1 MPSPD
6 QAHRSLSMIIP
17 AEAAAAPG
25 YAGRKRPHELTLA
38 VYDPTAAEQ
47 RANAAG
53 LSLSGALVPFL
64 APPNDA
70 APIKAVPLSAV
81 APRAEPAWIRP
92 YFDLRLDLPVHF
104 IDEKVLTATDLDPQQ
119 NRFRLLTAGVL
130 RSLRPILSP
139 EELYAASIPR
149 EGASAASRLP
159 RRPPPPPTEEE
170 ELQQGQMKR
179 KKMQGKKHGGLS
191 VVVCNVHAG
200 TKALQLTQWESSHGN
215 IIKGEG
221 YLDFITRCCFE
232 EKDVVEIWA
241 FKERHFHLF
250 GVDMCRASPLYV
262 VLAKKEQWPAATS
275 MGMAKCMM

>member
-38 VYDPTAAEQ
+38 VYDPAAAEQ

-64 APPNDA
+64 APPIDA

-119 NRFRLLTAGVL
+119 NRFRLPTAGVL

-149 EGASAASRLP
+149 EGASAAPRLP

-170 ELQQGQMKR
+170 E
-179 KKMQGKKHGGLS
+179 
-191 VVVCNVHAG
+191 
-200 TKALQLTQWESSHGN
+200 
-215 IIKGEG
+215 
-221 YLDFITRCCFE
+221 LDFITRCCFE

-262 VLAKKEQWPAATS
+262 VLAKKEQRPAASS
-275 MGMAKCMM
+275 MGMAKCTM

>member
-6 QAHRSLSMIIP
+6 QAQRSLSKIIP

-38 VYDPTAAEQ
+38 VYDPAAAEQ

-53 LSLSGALVPFL
+53 LPSPALLSP
-64 APPNDA
+64 
-70 APIKAVPLSAV
+70 
-81 APRAEPAWIRP
+81 EPAWIRP

-119 NRFRLLTAGVL
+119 NRFRLPTAGVL

-149 EGASAASRLP
+149 EGASAAPRLP

-170 ELQQGQMKR
+170 ELQQGRIKR
-179 KKMQGKKHGGLS
+179 KRRQGKKHGGLPI
-191 VVVCNVHAG
+191 VVCNVHAG
-200 TKALQLTQWESSHGN
+200 T
-215 IIKGEG
+215 KGEG

-262 VLAKKEQWPAATS
+262 VLAKKEQRPAASS
-275 MGMAKCMM
+275 MGMAKCTM

>member
-1 MPSPD
+1 
-6 QAHRSLSMIIP
+6 MIIP

-25 YAGRKRPHELTLA
+25 YVGRKRPHELTLA
-38 VYDPTAAEQ
+38 VYEPAAAEQ

-64 APPNDA
+64 APPIDA
-70 APIKAVPLSAV
+70 TPIKAVPLSAV

-92 YFDLRLDLPVHF
+92 YFGLRLDLPVHF

-119 NRFRLLTAGVL
+119 NRFRLPTAGVL

-149 EGASAASRLP
+149 EGASAALRLP

-170 ELQQGQMKR
+170 ELQQGRIKR
-179 KKMQGKKHGGLS
+179 KKRQGKKHGGLP
-191 VVVCNVHAG
+191 VVVCN
-200 TKALQLTQWESSHGN
+200 WESSHGN

-262 VLAKKEQWPAATS
+262 VLAKKEQWPAASS
-275 MGMAKCMM
+275 MGMAKCTM

>member
-1 MPSPD
+1 MT
-6 QAHRSLSMIIP
+6 IP
-17 AEAAAAPG
+17 AEAGGAPRC
-25 YAGRKRPHELTLA
+25 AGRKRPHELTLA
-38 VYDPTAAEQ
+38 VYDPAAAEQ

-64 APPNDA
+64 APPVDA

-92 YFDLRLDLPVHF
+92 HFDLRLDLALDLAVHF

-119 NRFRLLTAGVL
+119 NRFRLPTAGVL

-139 EELYAASIPR
+139 EELDAASIPR
-149 EGASAASRLP
+149 EGASAAP
-159 RRPPPPPTEEE
+159 REE
-170 ELQQGQMKR
+170 ELQQGRIKR
-179 KKMQGKKHGGLS
+179 KKRQGKKHGGLP

-200 TKALQLTQWESSHGN
+200 TKALQLTQWESSHVN

-221 YLDFITRCCFE
+221 YLDFINRCCFE

-262 VLAKKEQWPAATS
+262 VLAKKEQRPLASS
-275 MGMAKCMM
+275 MGLAKCTM